1 MNILTKKF
9 INSNESNHK
18 DILKNIYMKILQKTN
33 GLNLQLNLQ
42 KKKKIITTIF

>member
-33 GLNLQLNLQ
+33 GLNLQK

>member
-33 GLNLQLNLQ
+33 GLNLQ